1 MKHILLTAGL
11 LATALSSYAQVGIG
25 TSSPQAFFHVAPGKT
40 VLFGADTVSS
50 VTKKLVWYATKGAFR
65 AGLAGADGWR
75 NEVVGLHSFAAG
87 EFTQATATGST
98 ALGTVTKASGISSV
112 AIGSGSNAIGDYSA
126 AFGSGTYARGDYST
140 ALGKETQAN
149 GRISLAAGEQA
160 LATANGAI
168 AIGTSVKATDSSAVA
183 MGFGTEASGIHA
195 TALGQLT
202 TASGRASFA
211 AGASSR
217 ATSLASIALGF
228 NAVAIG
234 DGSFAAGYRA
244 GTLAPYSIALGG
256 NVTALGLSSVA
267 IGASATTRG
276 NYGYAIGNQVESSS
290 NRSMALGNAVGTG
303 DGNEGS
309 FIVGD
314 ASSLNTPSP
323 YLNTTAPNQF
333 MTRFAGGYQLFT
345 NANASMGVQVLPNG
359 NAWQTISDSTR
370 KENFRAADGASF
382 LKKISQMRLGSW
394 NYKGQEAKQYRH
406 YGPMA
411 QDFYAA
417 FGKDEV
423 GTIGEDKSI
432 NQADFDGVNL
442 IAIKALIEE
451 VNQLKAENAK
461 LRATNED
468 LQKETASLQSDMDW
482 VKKQLRGYAKQ

>member
-1 MKHILLTAGL
+1 MKHLLLTAGL
-11 LATALSSYAQVGIG
+11 LAATLSSYAQVGIG

-40 VLFGADTVSS
+40 VLFGDDTVSL
-50 VTKKLVWYATKGAFR
+50 VRKKLVWYATKGAFR
-65 AGLAGADGWR
+65 AGLAGTDGWR
-75 NEVVGLHSFAAG
+75 NEKVGENSFAGG
-87 EFTQATATGST
+87 EYTVASAKGATAFGTIST
-98 ALGTVTKASGISSV
+98 ASGLSSV
-112 AIGSGSNAIGDYSA
+112 AMGLGNSAIGNYSVA
-126 AFGSGTYARGDYST
+126 LGYVNYARGEYST
-140 ALGKETQAN
+140 ALGKDTQAN

-168 AIGTSVKATDSSAVA
+168 AMGTSVKATDSSAVA
-183 MGFGTEASGIHA
+183 MGFGTEASGAYA
-195 TALGQLT
+195 TALGEVTIANGRAALSVGSAT
-202 TASGRASFA
+202 LASGRASTA
-211 AGASSR
+211 LGLNSTALGEA
-217 ATSLASIALGF
+217 SLAVGF
-228 NAVAIG
+228 YAKT
-234 DGSFAAGYRA
+234 F
-244 GTLAPYSIALGG
+244 TPYSIALGRF
-256 NVTALGLSSVA
+256 VTAEGQSSVA
-267 IGASATTRG
+267 IGSTATSPG
-276 NYGYAIGNQVESSS
+276 NYAYAIGRTVNASSE
-290 NRSMALGNAVGTG
+290 RSMALGNAVGTG
-303 DGNEGS
+303 QGNRGS
-309 FIVGD
+309 VIIGD
-314 ASSLNTPSP
+314 ASSSNTSNP
-323 YLNTTAPNQF
+323 YLQTTAPNQF

-345 NANASMGVQVLPNG
+345 DAIASVGVQVLPNG

-394 NYKGQEAKQYRH
+394 NYKGQDAKQYRH

-417 FGKDEV
+417 FGKDDV

-461 LRATNED
+461 LRATNEN